1 MTAGCTKTRK
11 GWVLACPAC
20 ERPIVYT
27 ILTNW
32 DAPVPFFYA
41 DASNDVLL
49 RFSDRQRV
57 ESLGENPDLAVLE
70 HLWNEILS
78 SAPVAPSGGEFGL
91 WTNVSCPH
99 CGYEIPYNGG
109 VRNLSIRIYEPRIV
123 LVDGAVVVGDVDQE
137 TWVVRVDASTEAD
150 REERR

>member
-1 MTAGCTKTRK
+1 MTTRRTETRK

-20 ERPIVYT
+20 ESGIAYT

-41 DASNDVLL
+41 DVSNDVLL
-49 RFSDRQRV
+49 RSSDRQRV
-57 ESLGENPDLAVLE
+57 ESLGENPHLADLE
-70 HLWNEILS
+70 HLWDEILS

-91 WTNVSCPH
+91 WTNVKCPH

-109 VRNLSIRIYEPRIV
+109 VRNLAVRIHEPKII
-123 LVDGAVVVGDVDQE
+123 LVHGAVVVGDVDEE
-137 TWVVRVDASTEAD
+137 TWVVRVDVTGGQP
-150 REERR
+150 